1 MLDFYLKLKII
12 GVVVILGLLIACAI
26 GWIIY
31 ISRNK

>member
-1 MLDFYLKLKII
+1 MLDFYLKLKIV
-12 GVVVILGLLIACAI
+12 GAVVILGLLVSCAI